1 MAGSPFLISSYSVA
15 LWVRK
20 VFSSTLLP
28 GFSGL
33 ASSVLHA
40 DLPPSAPYPLR
51 LYRLIR
57 FGFLLPI
64 GNVSWSRAGGFPWVR
79 LYNLPTYRP
88 PAYRFDSPDIGS
100 RLFTTAR
107 SSPRSHLGGSLF
119 ATYAG
124 STSCFLS
131 TRRFCSRSCLVG
143 VVLPSGNGGQFYFR
157 CHASEYQLQ
166 CHARH
171 TMDYVENMDR
181 WIPQRSR

>member
-57 FGFLLPI
+57 FGFFFLLPI

-107 SSPRSHLGGSLF
+107 SSPRSHIGGSLF
-119 ATYAG
+119 ATYA
-124 STSCFLS
+124 
-131 TRRFCSRSCLVG
+131 
-143 VVLPSGNGGQFYFR
+143 VLP
-157 CHASEYQLQ
+157 HASSPRGVSA
-166 CHARH
+166 HAVALLVWSFRPVTADSFTSDATH
-171 TMDYVENMDR
+171 QNIGCSAMPGTR
-181 WIPQRSR
+181 IF